1 MILHTADVP
10 RWLQWGVA
18 ERALELQS
26 GDDSLVQ
33 AFAEGILLAVV
44 DGLGH
49 GAEARV
55 AAQTAVATLAE
66 HAGESLIALVER
78 CHENLRR
85 TRGVVLSL
93 ARLDP
98 RTETLTWLGVGDVDG
113 LLLRTYGWTNREAL
127 IPRGGVV
134 GYQLPPLRA
143 ADIPLWPGD
152 TLILSTDGIRND
164 FAEMVSSGDPP
175 QQIADRILAERRR
188 GSDDALVLVARY
200 MGCAP

>member
-1 MILHTADVP
+1 MVSQTTEFPH
-10 RWLQWGVA
+10 WLQWGVA
-18 ERALELQS
+18 ARALEAQS

-66 HAGESLIALVER
+66 HVGEPLVALVQR
-78 CHENLRR
+78 CHENLRC
-85 TRGVVLSL
+85 TRGAVLSL

-98 RTETLTWLGVGDVDG
+98 RVETLTWLGVGDVDG
-113 LLLRTYGWTNREAL
+113 VLLRSYGWTNREAL

-134 GYQLPPLRA
+134 GYQLPPLRVA
-143 ADIPLWPGD
+143 EVPLWVGD
-152 TLILSTDGIRND
+152 TLILSTDGIRSD
-164 FAEMVSSGDPP
+164 YAETVSCGDPP

-200 MGCAP
+200 LGCAP